1 MPKLLTDVAEVI
13 KQLKVSDAQGVLIP
27 AVEPGQIGRDAR
39 LIGAAEVLI
48 NQHYLLDQNTLMRN

>member
-13 KQLKVSDAQGVLIP
+13 KQLKVTDAQGVLIP

-39 LIGAAEVLI
+39 FIGAAGVLI